1 MKNNLDLIRLFA
13 AFLVMYSHSFKLMGK
28 SEPVFLSWTILGPL
42 GVYIFFTISG
52 YLIARSWDSDPHL
65 FRYFV
70 RRSLR
75 IFPALIVCTVLSILV
90 LGPFVTTLSLDQY
103 FYSPALRRYWLNIF
117 LNISYYLPGVFEH
130 NHVPSAVNGSLWSLP
145 VEFFMYVVVAGI
157 GLLFRNSRWA
167 YLALSCVFSVGYLAW
182 VYSGPEA
189 LLFYATDLRL
199 VPMTGIYFVVG
210 ACLYKF
216 GLQRFLSVSTVTTA
230 FILLLCLEPWPMA
243 STIASWLLLPWIVMG
258 FGLSYSK
265 TMGRLVKS
273 GDYSYGV
280 YIYAFPVQQIV
291 AQFFPQVDMASY
303 LVMTIVPTLALAIL
317 SWHFIERPMLALKP
331 TRPGGVSDAEY
342 DGMQGSV
349 GWSRRMLLGLYRR
362 LPPMGGTKAKLK
374 SRILQ
379 WERYLRHSLESS
391 QNERALAALL
401 QHRSENPWTEFRL
414 DRAKPPDIPL
424 DITVV
429 TYNSSK
435 WLPGLLASLDRQS
448 YPLRCIGLYFVDHG
462 SSDDSLTLLSD
473 LRSKYAE
480 RLRHFEIHSRPNLG
494 FGTGHNFAIARGEAD
509 FVLVANPDIEF
520 EGDTLTRVVTLA
532 IADDARTASWELRQK
547 PYEHPKHYDPVTWE
561 TNWSS
566 HACILLRRSAWRA
579 IGGYDEGMFL
589 YAEDVEFSYR
599 LRREGFRLRYCPN
612 AVVWHYA
619 YGYEREV
626 KPAQYVGSLIGNLH
640 VRLRYGNGR
649 DLVGAAAVAVAAI
662 ARTQPFEGARRRII
676 IALLA
681 LARRAPAILFSRRI
695 SQATF
700 PLRGL
705 DYEFIRDGAF
715 VELKKL
721 TTGGPKVSIVTRTYQ
736 GRENFLRQ
744 AAASVFRQT
753 YQNLEWVVVEDG
765 GDTLRRVVDGLT
777 TCAPYPVCYYPQAK
791 VGRSQTGNAGLGK
804 TSGELLMFL
813 DDDDLLYADHVEVL
827 VAALRAQNECVAAYA
842 LSFQIPTLVDSEGR
856 LTETS
861 YSTPG
866 VFYQPF
872 DYTTLCHH
880 NYIPIQAILF
890 KRELFEARGGFDI
903 ELDQLEDWN
912 LWLRY
917 AYRNRFCYVP
927 KTTSLFRV
935 PANPDVMAKRQ
946 VLLDNALETASRRA
960 MEWRLKFDAQAQGG
974 IRERNAAG

>member
-1 MKNNLDLIRLFA
+1 MKNNLDLVRLFA
-13 AFLVMYSHSFKLMGK
+13 AFLVMYSHGFKLMGV

-42 GVYIFFTISG
+42 GVYVFFAISG
-52 YLIARSWDSDPHL
+52 YLIAQSWDSDPNL
-65 FRYFV
+65 FRYFA

-75 IFPALIVCTVLSILV
+75 IFPGLIVCTLLSIFL
-90 LGPFVTTLSLDQY
+90 LGPLVTTLSLDQY
-103 FYSPALRRYWLNIF
+103 FSSPALRHYLLNIF
-117 LNISYYLPGVFEH
+117 LYISFYLPGVFEH
-130 NHVPSAVNGSLWSLP
+130 NNVANAVNGSLWSLP
-145 VEFFMYVVVAGI
+145 VEFFMYILVAGI
-157 GLLFRNSRWA
+157 GLLFRNNRWA
-167 YLALSCVFSVGYLAW
+167 YFLLSCLLSVGYLAW
-182 VYSGPEA
+182 AYRSPNMLV
-189 LLFYATDLRL
+189 FYATDLRQIPL
-199 VPMTGIYFVVG
+199 TGIYFIVG

-216 GLQRFLSVSTVTTA
+216 GLQRFFSISTVTAA
-230 FILLLCLEPWPMA
+230 FILMLCLEPWPVA
-243 STIASWLLLPWIVMG
+243 SLIASWILLPWIVMG
-258 FGLSYSK
+258 FGLSQSR
-265 TMGRLVKS
+265 TMGKLVKS

-280 YIYAFPVQQIV
+280 YIYAFPVQQTV
-291 AQFFPQVDMASY
+291 AYFFPHIDMASY
-303 LVMTIVPTLALAIL
+303 QAMTFLPTLALAIL
-317 SWHFIERPMLALKP
+317 SWHFIEQPMLTLKP
-331 TRPGGVSDAEY
+331 ARPGSEPEGALG
-342 DGMQGSV
+342 GMQSQAGAL
-349 GWSRRMLLGLYRR
+349 RRVLLGAYRR
-362 LPPMGGTKAKLK
+362 LPAMGGTKAKLK
-374 SRILQ
+374 SRLLQ
-379 WERYLRHSLESS
+379 MQRYLRDSLESS
-391 QNERALAALL
+391 QNERALSAFL
-401 QHRSENPWTEFRL
+401 QHRSEDPWPEFRF
-414 DRAKPPDIPL
+414 ASGKPPQIPV

-435 WLPGLLASLDRQS
+435 WLPGLLASLDQQS
-448 YPLRCIGLYFVDHG
+448 YPLRHIGLYFVDHG
-462 SSDDSLTLLSD
+462 SSDDSLTLLKE
-473 LRSKYAE
+473 LRGKYAG
-480 RLRHFEIHSRPNLG
+480 RLRRFEIHSRPNLG
-494 FGTGHNFAIARGEAD
+494 FGTGHNFAIAQGESE

-520 EGDTLTRVVTLA
+520 EGDALTRVVALA
-532 IADDARTASWELRQK
+532 ITDDARTASWELRQK

-566 HACILLRRSAWRA
+566 HACILLRRSAWQA

-589 YAEDVEFSYR
+589 YAEDVEISYR

-619 YGYEREV
+619 YGYEREL

-649 DLVGAAAVAVAAI
+649 DLLGAMAVAAAAL
-662 ARTQPFEGARRRII
+662 ARAQPFDGARRRVFFG
-676 IALLA
+676 LLG
-681 LARRAPAILFSRRI
+681 LVRRAPAILLSRRV
-695 SQATF
+695 SEASF

-721 TTGGPKVSIVTRTYQ
+721 ATGGPKVSIITRTYQ
-736 GRENFLRQ
+736 GRESFLRQ

-765 GDTLRRVVDGLT
+765 GNTIGSVIHSLAA
-777 TCAPYPVCYYPQAK
+777 CAPCPVSYCPQAK
-791 VGRSQTGNAGLGK
+791 VGRSRAGNAGLASA
-804 TSGELLMFL
+804 SGELLMFL

-827 VAALRAQNECVAAYA
+827 VAALLVQDECAAAYA
-842 LSFQIPTLVDSEGR
+842 LSFQIPTVLDSRCR
-856 LTETS
+856 LSETS
-861 YSTPG
+861 YSTPT

-872 DYTTLCHH
+872 DYATLCHH

-935 PANPDVMAKRQ
+935 PANPDIMTKRQ

-960 MEWRLKFDAQAQGG
+960 AEWRKKFDAKAMVD
-974 IRERNAAG
+974 I